1 MSRDLA
7 SNTAISYSASNVF
20 PITFVKL
27 EFLPTTAQPIAG
39 VGTIRLH
46 NGLGTYSWE
55 DPNDGAGVQSWLGT
69 GDLGQIARYKKA
81 KKSAHTVFSLL
92 FQD

>member
-7 SNTAISYSASNVF
+7 SNTAISYSSSNVF

-27 EFLPTTAQPIAG
+27 EFLPTTATLAG

-55 DPNDGAGVQSWLGT
+55 DPTMAQGFRAG
-69 GDLGQIARYKKA
+69 
-81 KKSAHTVFSLL
+81 
-92 FQD
+92 